1 MSTVAEIEAAIERLP
16 APQVDEL
23 TGWLETLPMRRATPP
38 PVESWLERARG
49 SAIPGVT
56 TANAMTLTRGDE

>member
-23 TGWLETLPMRRATPP
+23 TGWLETLRMRRATPP

-49 SAIPGVT
+49 SAITGVT